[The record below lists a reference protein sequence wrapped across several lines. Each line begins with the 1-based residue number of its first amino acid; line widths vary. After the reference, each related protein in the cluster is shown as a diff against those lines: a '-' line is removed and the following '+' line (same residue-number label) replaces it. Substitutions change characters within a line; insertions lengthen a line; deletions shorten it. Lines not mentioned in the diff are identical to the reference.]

1 MIMKYFI
8 TGLLLWVC
16 SVVTAQIML
25 PAYHG
30 AFNNKAQVINSA
42 SNGLD
47 FDGVDDYVDCGV
59 NANLNIV
66 SSMTIELW
74 IKPNQNMGSGKWDRL
89 VHRDW
94 GTGYFFGG
102 KAGVANALAVALSG
116 NLNAAVTPA
125 NTVVVGVWQHVA
137 FVFDDPANTIKIY
150 KDGAIISTST
160 WTGSITGDPN
170 STLTLSQSSET
181 FNGVM
186 DEVRIWNVARTQDE
200 IQANMNKELLGNET
214 GLVAYYPFNQ
224 GVAAGDNSSINTVL
238 DITSN
243 GFNGSLNNFAKSG
256 ITSNFVVG
264 KLKQSV
270 QIGTQTW
277 MTRNATVETYRNG
290 DVIPQVTDNATWNNL
305 TTGAWCYYANTS
317 SNGTVYGKLYNWYAV
332 HDSRNLAPAGWHV
345 PTDAEFTTLQTY
357 LGGSSVAGGKLM
369 MSGSALWP
377 SPNSNSTNSSGFD
390 GLPGGYRLPSGGF
403 NSGGDWAVF
412 WSYDDGTTYDW
423 QLRSNNAA
431 FNHYP
436 DPKTFGFSVRFIKD
450 AIPTSGLVLQLDAG
464 NTVSYPGSGTTWTDL
479 SGNNN
484 NGTFISGVSYS
495 NSNGGTM
502 VFNGS
507 SNNRVQTNLTTSFTD
522 FTVGIWYKDAGSQAF
537 GRLMDKDF
545 ANGFWLG
552 RNAGA
557 ANSWGGGILEPG
569 GPYGIFITLT
579 DAQWHFI
586 VSVRSGT
593 THTIYGDGVT
603 NKASNTVGNG
613 ALNSTSIALGGW
625 SGGGTAS
632 QVLTGNLSQVYV
644 YSRALTEAEILQIFN
659 ATRAKYGL

>member
-16 SVVTAQIML
+16 SVVSAQIML

-30 AFNNKAQVINSA
+30 AFNIKAQVINSA

-47 FDGVDDYVDCGV
+47 FDGVDDYVSVVSDPK
-59 NANLNIV
+59 LNIT
-66 SSMTIELW
+66 STITLSAWIYRNSTGKYDCIIGKDNYSQNNGYSLW
-74 IKPNQNMGSGKWDRL
+74 IYNDDKLTFRFGSSRIYQSATAIPNNVWTHVTGTFDGTNAKLYINGTLVTTIAASAPSSNSGGLYLGTPQDAVGNIAFNFSGSL
-89 VHRDW
+89 
-94 GTGYFFGG
+94 
-102 KAGVANALAVALSG
+102 
-116 NLNAAVTPA
+116 
-125 NTVVVGVWQHVA
+125 
-137 FVFDDPANTIKIY
+137 
-150 KDGAIISTST
+150 
-160 WTGSITGDPN
+160 
-170 STLTLSQSSET
+170 
-181 FNGVM
+181 
-186 DEVRIWNVARTQDE
+186 DEVSIWNIALTQSQ
-200 IQANMNKELLGNET
+200 IQANMMAELIGNET

-464 NTVSYPGSGTTWTDL
+464 NAVSYPGSGTTWTDL

-522 FTVGIWYKDAGSQAF
+522 FTVGIWYKDAGSQAY

-593 THTIYGDGVT
+593 THAIYGDGVT